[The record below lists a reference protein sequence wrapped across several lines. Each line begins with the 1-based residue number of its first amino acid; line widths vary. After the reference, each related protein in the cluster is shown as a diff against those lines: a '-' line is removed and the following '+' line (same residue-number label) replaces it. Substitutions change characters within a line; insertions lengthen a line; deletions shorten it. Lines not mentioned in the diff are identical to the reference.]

1 MIDSIAGD
9 VVRKGSDHVVVDT
22 GGLAYRVFCTTASL
36 HSCQEG
42 HSTLLYTH
50 LIVRDDAMQ
59 LFGFSSLEERETF
72 RQLLTV
78 GQIGPRL
85 ALQVLSALP
94 PTALV
99 EAIQTNSVE
108 RLTSVKGV
116 GRKTAE
122 RILVELRDKIGDATA
137 TPAGFLLS
145 QDEEIALRAL
155 TQAFGFSSREA
166 RPVLERLRGEALSAE
181 QLVRRSLE
189 LLGQHR

>member
-1 MIDSIAGD
+1 MIDSVAGD
-9 VVRKGSDHVVVDT
+9 VIRKGSDHIVVDT
-22 GGLAYRVFCTTASL
+22 DGIAYRIFCTATTL
-36 HSCQEG
+36 HECREG
-42 HSTLLYTH
+42 HSTLVYTH

-78 GQIGPRL
+78 GQIGPKL

-94 PTALV
+94 TNALV
-99 EAIQTNSVE
+99 EAIRTNSVE

-137 TPAGFLLS
+137 APGGFLLT
-145 QDEEIALRAL
+145 QDEETALRAL
-155 TQAFGFSSREA
+155 TQAFGFSPREA
-166 RPVLERLRGEALSAE
+166 RPILERLRSENLPADR
-181 QLVRRSLE
+181 LVRRALE
-189 LLGQHR
+189 LLGQTR